1 MVPLIW
7 LASAAQQ
14 KIWFTSLIL
23 CAGKRSLVRG
33 AGICLIFA
41 FGGMVIFGGAGSLMV
56 GCLGWVDRM
65 PAGVFF
71 THPLAVAMDGGRYL
85 QTAAAVRLGHD
96 KKCLL
101 LMGLIHMDGGGLN
114 AH

>member
-23 CAGKRSLVRG
+23 CAGKRSLMIG

-41 FGGMVIFGGAGSLMV
+41 LGGMVIFGGAGSVMV
-56 GCLGWVDRM
+56 GCLGWVDQM

-71 THPLAVAMDGGRYL
+71 MWPLAVAVDGGRYL
-85 QTAAAVRLGHD
+85 RMASAVRPGYD

-101 LMGLIHMDGGGLN
+101 FMALIHLDGGGMN